1 MPKAFLLHYSVWPYS
16 YYERKENH
24 MLILLFWFL
33 FKLNKRSRRP
43 RFRVNVTGCRQFHL
57 IWTFMSHNSDVNA
70 GVFSFW
76 ESTEKFKFS
85 FGEDRNWVL
94 DYLRFPKVSLIS
106 VIRRHYFI
114 WKCNVTEILSVVIRS
129 CDPLSTAFFELFN
142 EQGFWH
148 IFVLL
153 ITCFALNTVIPTDS
167 VTLEVLS
174 FLLSFASFD
183 KNPLLLT
190 FKWKIFRKNFPVHG
204 DIYFWSFYKNE
215 FGVFAFRFCFSK
227 NRPFILF
234 SRRGS

>member
-1 MPKAFLLHYSVWPYS
+1 
-16 YYERKENH
+16 
-24 MLILLFWFL
+24 
-33 FKLNKRSRRP
+33 
-43 RFRVNVTGCRQFHL
+43 
-57 IWTFMSHNSDVNA
+57 MSHNSDVNT
-70 GVFSFW
+70 GFFSFW
-76 ESTEKFKFS
+76 ESTEKFNSPS